1 MTATRQD
8 IEGWLN
14 YAKSRP
20 DVTHVIIAVDHYA
33 YENYPVYV
41 TKDQNAREEVEKIQF
56 GGNMQGVDECYNLS
70 LDTTEQMSR
79 HRCFEY

>member
-8 IEGWLN
+8 IEGWLERG
-14 YAKSRP
+14 KSMP
-20 DVTHVIIAVDHYA
+20 DVTHVIIAVDRFNYD
-33 YENYPVYV
+33 NYPVFV
-41 TKDQNAREEVEKIQF
+41 TKDQNAQEEVEKIQF

-70 LDTTEQMSR
+70 LDITEQMNR